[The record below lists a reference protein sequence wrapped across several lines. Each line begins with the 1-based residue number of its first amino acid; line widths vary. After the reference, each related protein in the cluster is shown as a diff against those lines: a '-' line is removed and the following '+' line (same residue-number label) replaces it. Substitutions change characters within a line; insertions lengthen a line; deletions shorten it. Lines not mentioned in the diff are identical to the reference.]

1 MFWKEKMK
9 LKETTFLNFL
19 IIVML
24 LFFSCE
30 KEKIK
35 VENPLYDTEISR
47 IIEKNSLPC
56 SDEEGKNYTGGEFAL
71 IRNIKYHKNLY
82 GDLYLPKGI
91 KNFPVAIHIHGGGW
105 SAGTR
110 RLPMGQWWGE
120 LFACSGIALFD
131 VEYTLYP
138 KAKVKDQIKEL
149 KCAILWTQTEGKKFG
164 IGDKVIV
171 LGGSAGGHL
180 TAMVS
185 FTKDDFFPE
194 ECTYANYKREI
205 KISAAIPFYGVYDL
219 SQGYIKD
226 LEVFRKENEN
236 LSETITSLS
245 PINYVQNVDFPV
257 LIIHGQADF
266 LVPLNQSVNL
276 WREISKRRE
285 DAEIF
290 VVEDG
295 AHGFD
300 AFPQNEYTKKAKGK
314 ILEFLEKHNF
324 LSGISEEKVPEHNH
338 IEKGRYYLK
347 EGFLKH
353 AYLEFSK
360 AGVKDC
366 ETEYGKLLAKTFDL
380 LSLTINQ
387 AQSGMLNLLTP
398 QQTLSFSISLRGNNF
413 ASRISDKQNSFEWKP
428 NLNLLYENYIK
439 PTEDILQEIQS
450 LALFVYEKSCT
461 FYEEDGIPIYTDA
474 FTSEVRIGRKFG
486 KEFALASLTIS
497 EIVKLLLN
505 FSFSHDI
512 NFSLEG
518 EKTSKYLIPFFLTEQ
533 DDIVGLIRLAGIL
546 YQENP
551 NILEFKRPE
560 KYEKVKGNLISSLSY
575 AEKFIDSALLE
586 NCDSDVLCYKNGK
599 VLTGKLSVNPPDFR
613 NSFAIFLDL
622 IEVGS
627 SFLNR
632 AYFSELKAFLSN
644 IREKIKNNEYIN
656 LSEFNSAIPDIVK
669 NFVGNI
675 FPDFISINVG
685 KFLDSK
691 KPLREFLPEVVETD
705 IIPDMKVLRDIEPS
719 FEPAIALPS
728 FLIEGELGKMSTIED
743 EIPNHENCYVC
754 LPGVR
759 FSKYDGKISIDGN
772 KIEKL
777 QDDCLS
783 LDGKFIFEKF
793 STQKLPLIYV
803 YFKNPS
809 FDESLFIGKN
819 PYGCGENEKISDF
832 KPASNFTLNKSISY
846 FITKLDSILRMLNF

>member
-1 MFWKEKMK
+1 
-9 LKETTFLNFL
+9 
-19 IIVML
+19 ML

-30 KEKIK
+30 REKIDIK
-35 VENPLYDTEISR
+35 GENQPYSSEIER

-56 SDEEGKNYTGGEFAL
+56 SNEEGKEYTGGEFAL
-71 IRNIKYHKNLY
+71 IRNIRYHKNLY

-105 SAGTR
+105 SAGTH

-120 LFACSGIALFD
+120 LFACNGIALFD

-149 KCAILWTQTEGKKFG
+149 KCAILWTQTEGKIFG

-185 FTKDDFFPE
+185 FTKDEFFPE
-194 ECTYANYKREI
+194 ECTYAKYKKEI
-205 KISAAIPFYGVYDL
+205 KISAAIPFYGVHDL
-219 SQGYIKD
+219 SSGYIKY
-226 LEVFRKENEN
+226 LEVFRREDEK
-236 LSETITSLS
+236 LAETINSLS
-245 PINYVQNVDFPV
+245 PINYAKNVDFPV
-257 LIIHGQADF
+257 LIIHGNADF
-266 LVPLNQSVNL
+266 LVPLEQSVKL
-276 WREISKRRE
+276 WEEISKYRK

-300 AFPQNEYTKKAKGK
+300 AFPQNEYTKKTKEK
-314 ILEFLEKHNF
+314 ILEFLKKHNF
-324 LSGISEEKVPEHNH
+324 LTEISEKKIPEYKHR
-338 IEKGRYYLK
+338 EKGRYYLK
-347 EGFLKH
+347 EGFFKH

-360 AGVKDC
+360 SDEKNC
-366 ETEYGKLLAKTFDL
+366 ETEFGKLLAKTFDL

-398 QQTLSFSISLRGNNF
+398 QQTLSLSVSLSRNNF
-413 ASRISDKQNSFEWKP
+413 ASRISSKQSRFEWKP
-428 NLNLLYENYIK
+428 DLNLLYENYIK

-450 LALFVYEKSCT
+450 LALFVYENSCT
-461 FYEEDGIPIYTDA
+461 FYEEDGVPIYTDS

-486 KEFALASLTIS
+486 KEFALASLTIT
-497 EIVKLLLN
+497 EIVKFFLN

-512 NFSLEG
+512 NFSLQS

-533 DDIVGLIRLAGIL
+533 DDIIGLIRLAGIL

-551 NILEFKRPE
+551 NILKFKRPE
-560 KYEKVKGNLISSLSY
+560 KYGKVKENLTSFLSY

-586 NCDSDVLCYKNGK
+586 NCNSDVLCYKNGK
-599 VLTGKLSVNPPDFR
+599 ILTGKLSVNPPDFR
-613 NSFAIFLDL
+613 NSFALFLDL

-632 AYFSELKAFLSN
+632 TYFSELKTFLSKLK
-644 IREKIKNNEYIN
+644 EKISNNEYVN

-669 NFVGNI
+669 SFVGNI
-675 FPDFISINVG
+675 FPDFISINIG

-691 KPLREFLPEVVETD
+691 KPLREFLPEVIETD
-705 IIPDMKVLRDIEPS
+705 IIPDMKVLRVLEPS
-719 FEPAIALPS
+719 FEEATSLPS
-728 FLIEGELGKMSTIED
+728 FLIEGELGKSSSIQD
-743 EIPNHENCYVC
+743 EIPSHEKCYVC
-754 LPGVR
+754 LPGER
-759 FSKYDGKISIDGN
+759 FSKYDGKISLDGN

-777 QDDCLS
+777 RDDCLS
-783 LDGKFIFEKF
+783 PDGKFIFERF
-793 STQKLPLIYV
+793 SAQKLPVIYM

-809 FDESLFIGKN
+809 FDGSLFIGKI
-819 PYGCGENEKISDF
+819 PFGCGENEESSSF
-832 KPASNFTLNKSISY
+832 RPANNFTLNKSISY
-846 FITKLDSILRMLNF
+846 LITKLDSITRMSEISPVRNKKENIREL